1 MTDNY
6 NQVSSSS
13 STNTATPSA
22 CSVCHQPILPQ
33 NYFCP
38 NCGTKLD
45 SAPLSTSVLSQ
56 IGIYLHSIIL
66 PMIVFI
72 SISKWRGLKYS
83 KSSDPKTRMIG
94 IVAWVLLILSTIFL
108 FWLTWYET
116 IKLQE
121 AFQTSMDQ
129 MNKDLKSMGF

>member
-1 MTDNY
+1 
-6 NQVSSSS
+6 
-13 STNTATPSA
+13 
-22 CSVCHQPILPQ
+22 
-33 NYFCP
+33 
-38 NCGTKLD
+38 
-45 SAPLSTSVLSQ
+45 
-56 IGIYLHSIIL
+56 
-66 PMIVFI
+66 MIVFI

>member
-1 MTDNY
+1 MVDNY
-6 NQVSSSS
+6 NQNLVSSPVV
-13 STNTATPSA
+13 TTIPSV

-38 NCGTKLD
+38 NCGVKLE
-45 SAPLSTSVLSQ
+45 SAPLSTSILSQ
-56 IGIYLHSIIL
+56 VGIYLHSLIL

-94 IVAWVLLILSTIFL
+94 IVAWILLIASTIFL

-116 IKLQE
+116 VKLQE
-121 AFQTSMDQ
+121 AFQTSMNQ
-129 MNKDLKSMGF
+129 LNKDLKSMGF